1 MLAFTHTHTHIL
13 FWTFIREFAISGI
26 YMQPWTCTEFSRMNM
41 DFLCMCVK
49 FNHLIMDYPLPLPI
63 CMPRCELQPNGGS
76 LAIVDVHDW
85 CVSTVL
91 RDFSDGVSM
100 VECAYKRTLMHT
112 HSIHIHS
119 HKQSIMYKHTCKQ
132 TKCVCMRVCV
142 WGGGGGGHRKHE
154 MTCVHSEPLIVQSVV
169 KAHYVCVYMC
179 VYVFA
184 GTHVYGCVCVC
195 IYLLPWTQI
204 RKMTT

>member
-1 MLAFTHTHTHIL
+1 MGVLLPLPPSRLSDLFRPCGAPRHFAIPNQTPWCCPCLRSHTHTHTYFFGL
-13 FWTFIREFAISGI
+13 SSVNLRFQEF

-100 VECAYKRTLMHT
+100 VECAYKRTFMHT

-132 TKCVCMRVCV
+132 TKCVCMRVC
-142 WGGGGGGHRKHE
+142 GGGGGGG
-154 MTCVHSEPLIVQSVV
+154 
-169 KAHYVCVYMC
+169 
-179 VYVFA
+179 
-184 GTHVYGCVCVC
+184 GT
-195 IYLLPWTQI
+195 PNT
-204 RKMTT
+204 